1 MKNRII
7 ATFDYMAYRDYV
19 ADYGSPE
26 DLYRETV
33 KFFLDPE
40 TIKQI
45 KPESEQAYTEY
56 INSKEFE
63 SIVEDEFYKYTF

>member
-7 ATFDYMAYRDYV
+7 ATFDYMADRDYV

-33 KFFLDPE
+33 KFFFDPE

>member
-1 MKNRII
+1 
-7 ATFDYMAYRDYV
+7 MADRDYV

-26 DLYRETV
+26 DLYIESVR
-33 KFFLDPE
+33 FFLNPE

-45 KPESEQAYTEY
+45 KPENEQAYTEY

-63 SIVEDEFYKYTF
+63 AVVEDEFYKYTF

>member
-7 ATFDYMAYRDYV
+7 ATFDYMADRDYV
-19 ADYGSPE
+19 ADYGGPE
-26 DLYRETV
+26 DLYRESV
-33 KFFLDPE
+33 RFFLDPE

-45 KPESEQAYTEY
+45 KPESEQAYTKY

>member
-1 MKNRII
+1 MENRII
-7 ATFDYMAYRDYV
+7 NLFDYMADRDYV

-26 DLYRETV
+26 ELYRETV

>member
-7 ATFDYMAYRDYV
+7 NLFDYMADREYV

-40 TIKQI
+40 TIKQM
-45 KPESEQAYTEY
+45 KT
-56 INSKEFE
+56 NFTNTHFKE
-63 SIVEDEFYKYTF
+63 D

>member
-1 MKNRII
+1 MKNRVI
-7 ATFDYMAYRDYV
+7 AMFDYMADMDYV
-19 ADYGSPE
+19 SDYGSPE
-26 DLYRETV
+26 DIYRETV
-33 KFFLDPE
+33 KFFLDLE

>member
-7 ATFDYMAYRDYV
+7 NLFDYMADRDYV

-26 DLYRETV
+26 DLYIEAVR
-33 KFFLDPE
+33 FFLDPE

-45 KPESEQAYTEY
+45 RPESGTEY
-56 INSKEFE
+56 M
-63 SIVEDEFYKYTF
+63 

>member
-7 ATFDYMAYRDYV
+7 ATFDYMADRDYV

-33 KFFLDPE
+33 KFFSDPE
-40 TIKQI
+40 VIEKI
-45 KPESEQAYTEY
+45 RPESKQSYIDY

-63 SIVEDEFYKYTF
+63 AVVKDEFYKYTF

>member
-7 ATFDYMAYRDYV
+7 NLFDYMADRDYV

-26 DLYRETV
+26 DIYREAV
-33 KFFLDPE
+33 KFFSDPE
-40 TIKQI
+40 VIEKI
-45 KPESEQAYTEY
+45 RPESNQSYTEY

-63 SIVEDEFYKYTF
+63 AVVEDEFYKYTF

>member
-1 MKNRII
+1 
-7 ATFDYMAYRDYV
+7 MADRDYV

-26 DLYRETV
+26 DLYRESV
-33 KFFLDPE
+33 RFFLNPE

-63 SIVEDEFYKYTF
+63 AVVEDEFYKYTF

>member
-7 ATFDYMAYRDYV
+7 AMFDYMADRDYV

-26 DLYRETV
+26 DLYREAV
-33 KFFLDPE
+33 RFFLALE

>member
-7 ATFDYMAYRDYV
+7 NLFDYMADPHYV

-33 KFFLDPE
+33 KFFLNPE

-63 SIVEDEFYKYTF
+63 AVVEDEFYKYTF

>member
-7 ATFDYMAYRDYV
+7 NLFDYMADRDYV
-19 ADYGSPE
+19 ADYRSPE
-26 DLYRETV
+26 DLYREAV
-33 KFFLDPE
+33 IFFLYPE

-63 SIVEDEFYKYTF
+63 AVVEDEFYKYTF

>member
-7 ATFDYMAYRDYV
+7 NLFDYMADRDYV
-19 ADYGSPE
+19 ADYVSPE
-26 DLYRETV
+26 DLYRESV
-33 KFFLDPE
+33 RFFLNPE

-63 SIVEDEFYKYTF
+63 AVVEDEFYKYTF

>member
-7 ATFDYMAYRDYV
+7 NLFDYMADRDYV

-26 DLYRETV
+26 DLYIEAVR
-33 KFFLDPE
+33 FFLDPE

-45 KPESEQAYTEY
+45 RPESGTEY
-56 INSKEFE
+56 MEYIHRKEFE
-63 SIVEDEFYKYTF
+63 SIVEDEFYKYAF

>member
-7 ATFDYMAYRDYV
+7 NLFDYMADRDYV

-26 DLYRETV
+26 YLYREAV
-33 KFFLDPE
+33 RFFLDPE

-45 KPESEQAYTEY
+45 KPKSEQDYTEY
-56 INSKEFE
+56 IRCEEFKTV
-63 SIVEDEFYKYTF
+63 VEDEFYKYTF